1 MEREG
6 LRLKPAP
13 PKPVVVVDW
22 HETLEIGGRAPE
34 ENEAA
39 LEKLLEVA
47 EVHILSYVESTSRQR
62 KLHQDVQDLRCFAQ
76 LAGVHTC
83 WGRWGKD
90 GKADWCEHLGASAI
104 FDNHGGVIDE
114 CLTFKKHLHLLCFA
128 IQTEKQSHKKLQQSL
143 VFQTFAKAVE
153 QYLEI

>member
-1 MEREG
+1 MSCMDLVKKRWTSI
-6 LRLKPAP
+6 LYLPT
-13 PKPVVVVDW
+13 
-22 HETLEIGGRAPE
+22 TLLD
-34 ENEAA
+34 N
-39 LEKLLEVA
+39 L
-47 EVHILSYVESTSRQR
+47 VEDT
-62 KLHQDVQDLRCFAQ
+62 Q